1 MQDEVQAGET
11 RVWVFGSS
19 KPISAGDPILVGRL
33 KRFFSQWQS
42 HGEAVSGRWRIL
54 YDRFLVVLREPEGAQ
69 VSGCSIDSM
78 MGDGPDDPQFYRLFT
93 TILDTA
99 EASGAELAAAYVQ
112 RWDIELALDELKTH
126 HSGSRAVLRS
136 KSPGL
141 VLQEI
146 WGYLCCHYAIRSLMT
161 GGVTN
166 AAAIDGRTSVPSAT
180 SPYLI

>member
-1 MQDEVQAGET
+1 
-11 RVWVFGSS
+11 
-19 KPISAGDPILVGRL
+19 
-33 KRFFSQWQS
+33 
-42 HGEAVSGRWRIL
+42 
-54 YDRFLVVLREPEGAQ
+54 
-69 VSGCSIDSM
+69 M

-166 AAAIDGRTSVPSAT
+166 AAATDGRTSVPSAT